1 MFSDYNYSTISPAK
15 FLITLQL
22 LCAKNLKLQLQLL
35 LNLYLIT
42 NPNYKQILIEW
53 ESQSNKCING
63 G

>member
-42 NPNYKQILIEW
+42 NPNYKQILIE
-53 ESQSNKCING
+53 
-63 G
+63 